1 MKEIN
6 CNIIRDLLPLYE
18 DGAVSEDT
26 AQLVREHLEGCSA
39 CREEYE
45 RMHTPTPVPPDRD
58 ISMILQMEDEMRKKS
73 IRRVFCGVG
82 VFVVLACLFCLWY
95 TWPVP
100 YEDLVPEGAEC
111 QEIVLSADYFLEGDT
126 DFNTQREDYH
136 TTLTPEDPV
145 FGQLLSLVEGQ
156 SFRRTLKHNLFQ
168 TGGFAWSPDAGDI
181 SWNVRFYYDV
191 PQEDGTVRRKRVE
204 IDGTKANGG
213 EPFGDTWVQIVT
225 EVTVETQ
232 DGDILSGEEF
242 DYWYATVDDQQQW
255 IADVMDVIRQ
265 LPSESVS

>member
-26 AQLVREHLEGCSA
+26 AQLVREHLEGCPA

-45 RMHTPTPVPPDRD
+45 RMRTPTPVPPDRD

-111 QEIVLSADYFLEGDT
+111 QEITIDAYTFLGEKDNTTQDY
-126 DFNTQREDYH
+126 RA
-136 TTLTPEDPV
+136 TLTPEDPV
-145 FGQLLSLVEGQ
+145 FGQLSSLVEGQ
-156 SFRRTLKHNLFQ
+156 SYRHHLDNLFQ
-168 TGGFAWSPDAGDI
+168 SRYDLRGGRYEPGDF
-181 SWNVRFYYDV
+181 SWHVTFHYDV
-191 PQEDGTVRRKRVE
+191 PQEDGTVQKTEVLICGNQYE
-204 IDGTKANGG
+204 GG
-213 EPFGDTWVQIVT
+213 EPYGGTYLYVIIDNLFGSDEYENW
-225 EVTVETQ
+225 
-232 DGDILSGEEF
+232 D
-242 DYWYATVDDQQQW
+242 ATVADQQQW

-265 LPSESVS
+265 LPMVSE